1 MLCTIAPAVR
11 RPCSNKTI
19 IRNVELNMVIAD
31 VVAVLDLKRVVGSS
45 VVKIVTQTG
54 HDERQDF
61 NFA

>member
-1 MLCTIAPAVR
+1 
-11 RPCSNKTI
+11 
-19 IRNVELNMVIAD
+19 MVKAD

-61 NFA
+61 NFAQNFPPLRSL